1 MNNAKRLWTILTVV
15 ALTGTL
21 QLACGGGTPAPPTKA
36 PVTSTPVLTS
46 TPVPTPTLSASDHV
60 NQGHEYF
67 QEGKYDEAAAEF
79 QKAIELDP
87 ENANAHRNMGSVY
100 SRQDKLE
107 EAVAAY
113 EKAIE
118 IDPDYGE
125 AYGEMAGALADLDR
139 IPEAV
144 AAGEKGVELAPDYAV
159 GHYNLALA
167 YRLQGELE
175 KAIAE
180 YEEAIKLDPNDPLPH
195 TGLGAVYK
203 DQGRLD
209 EAIAELQKAIGLD
222 PNDPDP
228 HIGLGQVYRDQ
239 DRLDEAAAEFQEAIR
254 LDPDNPQNY
263 NGLAVVYIRQG
274 RIDDAIDEWLKALD
288 IDPDYAIAHKN
299 LGFAYSDLGRMEE
312 AIEEFETYLQLR
324 PDAPDRAPVE
334 EKIAELEEMLASPA
348 AEYRNDE
355 GGYSLVYPKTLH
367 YADEDAW
374 VAFSE
379 SQEAVDAVFDYAT
392 DEAFQKAPVF
402 MVNVMALE
410 DILDTYD
417 LGVAADSTDIL
428 EASADGIG
436 AEIDATQTATLDDY
450 PSTLGE
456 ISGDIDGLSFKGAL
470 VVVVVDERVI
480 IAFGLALPD
489 QWDAFFSTYLDM
501 INSLSFFEP

>member
-1 MNNAKRLWTILTVV
+1 
-15 ALTGTL
+15 
-21 QLACGGGTPAPPTKA
+21 
-36 PVTSTPVLTS
+36 
-46 TPVPTPTLSASDHV
+46 
-60 NQGHEYF
+60 
-67 QEGKYDEAAAEF
+67 
-79 QKAIELDP
+79 
-87 ENANAHRNMGSVY
+87 MGSAY
-100 SRQDKLE
+100 SRQGKLE

-125 AYGEMAGALADLDR
+125 AYGDMAGTLADLDR

-144 AAGEKGVELAPDYAV
+144 AAGEKGVELAPDYSV
-159 GHYNLALA
+159 GHYNLAYA

-180 YEEAIKLDPNDPLPH
+180 YEEAIRLDPDDPDPH
-195 TGLGAVYK
+195 TSLGTVYQ

-209 EAIAELQKAIGLD
+209 EAI
-222 PNDPDP
+222 
-228 HIGLGQVYRDQ
+228 
-239 DRLDEAAAEFQEAIR
+239 AEFQEAIR
-254 LDPDNPQNY
+254 LDPDDPDLHISLGQVY
-263 NGLAVVYIRQG
+263 RDQDRFDEAIAEFQEAIRLDPDDPRSHNGLGVVYAMQD
-274 RIDDAIDEWLKALD
+274 RIEDAIDEWLKAIA

-299 LGFAYSDLGRMEE
+299 LGVAYRDLGRTEE
-312 AIEEFETYLQLR
+312 AIAEFEAYLQLR
-324 PDAPDRAPVE
+324 PDAPDRAAIE
-334 EKIAELEEMLASPA
+334 GEIAELEEMLASPV

-392 DEAFQKAPVF
+392 DEAFQEAPVF
-402 MVNVMALE
+402 MVNVMPLE

-417 LGVAADSTDIL
+417 LGIAADSTDIL
-428 EASADGIG
+428 EASVDGIG
-436 AEIDATQTATLDDY
+436 AEIDATQTATLDGY

-456 ISGDIDGLSFKGAL
+456 ISGDANGVSFRGAL

-480 IAFGLALPD
+480 IVFGLALPD
-489 QWDAFFSTYLDM
+489 QWDAFFPTYLDM
-501 INSLSFFEP
+501 VNSLSFFEASLDVMPTKAAP